1 MFRESCLDSPS
12 SKESGKIAFFC
23 FCFSIVFFLFRHLPN
38 SPQILFDV
46 IFLISQDSVNFGVV
60 CFSINL
66 IGICWIPSDF
76 SRFLILWSNCCR
88 KSACGSATKLLNIS
102 SETVMWKVI
111 CVRSKRWQELN
122 LQWIT
127 HRWFTKDIRA
137 TISCYDVMI

>member
-12 SKESGKIAFFC
+12 SKESGKIAFF
-23 FCFSIVFFLFRHLPN
+23 VFVFPLFFWFRHLPN